1 MTEWS
6 EDGGQKKNKRER
18 AEFGG
23 LVNHATSPPLINY
36 AGPPSSFPSSPSSL
50 AASLYEQVDMSAFVR
65 SHFIRL
71 ELRRWLNGDSEAEG
85 GEDND
90 DVSHGRAGTTWSGVR
105 HSPPS
110 CVTDWRGRE
119 V

>member
-50 AASLYEQVDMSAFVR
+50 ATSLYEQVDMSAFVR

-71 ELRRWLNGDSEAEG
+71 EPRTATPRPRAEKTTTTLAMREPGRRGVASDVASILCDGQEREG
-85 GEDND
+85 C
-90 DVSHGRAGTTWSGVR
+90 RY
-105 HSPPS
+105 
-110 CVTDWRGRE
+110 
-119 V
+119 

>member
-23 LVNHATSPPLINY
+23 LVNHETPPPLINY
-36 AGPPSSFPSSPSSL
+36 AGPPSSFPGSPSSL
-50 AASLYEQVDMSAFVR
+50 AASLYEQVDMPAFVR

-71 ELRRWLNGDSEAEG
+71 ELRGPGLTATPRPRAEKTTTTLAM
-85 GEDND
+85 GEP
-90 DVSHGRAGTTWSGVR
+90 GQRGVASDIAL
-105 HSPPS
+105 HP
-110 CVTDWRGRE
+110 V
-119 V
+119 